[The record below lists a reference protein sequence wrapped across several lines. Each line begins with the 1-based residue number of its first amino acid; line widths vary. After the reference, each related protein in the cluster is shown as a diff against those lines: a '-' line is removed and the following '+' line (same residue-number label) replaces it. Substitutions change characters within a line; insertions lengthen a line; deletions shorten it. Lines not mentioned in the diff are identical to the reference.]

1 MSIEKQ
7 TITVTP
13 TEKVTVH
20 ISRER
25 MIRNFMMCITDQI
38 IDSGYI
44 PSKDCINQVL
54 TALNPYNLK
63 DDDTGFDSSDILRV
77 KNLFSGGLTYML
89 LDDME
94 CFEKDVLREIIIT
107 MAPGKRTITVF
118 HEDINF

>member
-38 IDSGYI
+38 IDSGYT
-44 PSKDCINQVL
+44 PTKDCINQVL

-63 DDDTGFDSSDILRV
+63 DDDTGFDSSDILKV

>member
-63 DDDTGFDSSDILRV
+63 DDDTGFDSSDILKV